1 MSYIGGTFSLVNATT
16 RRELDKDHAVVPVVY
31 LVTKGNGSLSNVSLE
46 ETVLGFRS
54 QKRSGA

>member
-1 MSYIGGTFSLVNATT
+1 MSYIGGTFSFVNAPT
-16 RRELDKDHAVVPVVY
+16 RCELDKDHAVGPVVY
-31 LVTKGNGSLSNVSLE
+31 PVTKGNGSLSNVSVE